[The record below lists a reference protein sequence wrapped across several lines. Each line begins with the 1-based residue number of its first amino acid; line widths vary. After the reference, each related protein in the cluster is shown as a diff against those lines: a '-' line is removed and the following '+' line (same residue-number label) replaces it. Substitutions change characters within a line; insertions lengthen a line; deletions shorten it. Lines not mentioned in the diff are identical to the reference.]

1 VQRIA
6 LVVIDM
12 QEGFHDPDYWGPRNN
27 PDCEANVAALL
38 EAWRTAGQPVVVVRH
53 DSTEPAS
60 PFVPGKP
67 GNALQELVEGD
78 RDLLVTKSVSSAF
91 HGDPDLGEWLRSQ
104 GIEQLV
110 LCGAQTNMCCETS
123 ARVGANLGFDVKFA
137 IDATH
142 TFDLADGDGRTITAD
157 QLARVTHANLDKEF
171 CRVVT
176 TADALQLVGG

>member
-1 VQRIA
+1 VQRVA

-12 QEGFHDPDYWGPRNN
+12 QKGFADPDYWGPRNN
-27 PDCEANVAALL
+27 PDCERNVAALL
-38 EAWRTAGQPVVVVRH
+38 DAWRGAGQPVVVVRH

-67 GNALQELVEGD
+67 GNELQDLVDGE
-78 RDLLVTKSVSSAF
+78 RALLVAKDVSSAF
-91 HGDPDLGEWLRSQ
+91 HGEPDLGDWLHAQ
-104 GIEQLV
+104 GIERIV

-123 ARVGANLGFDVKFA
+123 ARVGANLGFDVRFA

-142 TFDLADGDGRTITAD
+142 TFDLADGDGNTITAD
-157 QLARVTHANLDKEF
+157 ELARVTHANLDREF

-176 TADALQLVGG
+176 TAEALELVGG